1 MIKSME
7 RTACRGCR
15 RTRASLAV
23 LTVEMTSEASASQS
37 TGGTALPGATGWVL
51 LIVTVA
57 ALVIAA
63 VFLWRQQTRR
73 PRLET
78 APLDVPG
85 NTQGDATDRPRDLL
99 LFCESP
105 RRARQ
110 LVQWLASE
118 LPVRTATNADD
129 AIDRMVDR
137 RPDIVWLVIEE
148 DWNGGLA
155 LARQL
160 RAMQRDAYEAPS
172 WTVVLAT
179 HASSRHVTEDGL
191 CDQVMAPPRSRAAC
205 REAFRTTVARMPKFD
220 RRPWIQRTTENAM
233 PGFLASRRELARAI
247 SQALADGRHA
257 DAARSAHTLGGSPG
271 LHAFEEG
278 VAACRYIEQHH
289 ATASAAA
296 LLACAEQINDLLD
309 QIELR

>member
-7 RTACRGCR
+7 KSASRVCR
-15 RTRASLAV
+15 RNRASLAV
-23 LTVEMTSEASASQS
+23 LTVPMISEASAARFAGD
-37 TGGTALPGATGWVL
+37 TTPGATGLAL
-51 LIVTVA
+51 LIVTVT
-57 ALVIAA
+57 ALVLAA
-63 VFLWRQQTRR
+63 VFRWRQQTRR
-73 PRLET
+73 ARMEPHPPDGSEK
-78 APLDVPG
+78 A
-85 NTQGDATDRPRDLL
+85 QGDAVDRPRDLL

-110 LVQWLASE
+110 LAQWLASE

-137 RPDIVWLVIEE
+137 RPDIVWLAIEE
-148 DWNGGLA
+148 DWSGGIT

-179 HASSRHVTEDGL
+179 NASSRHVTEDGL
-191 CDQVMAPPRSRAAC
+191 CDQVIAAPRSRGAC
-205 REAFRTTVARMPKFD
+205 RNAFRTTVARMPKFN

-271 LHAFEEG
+271 LHEFEEG

-296 LLACAEQINDLLD
+296 LLACANQINDLLD